1 MNPEVVQLL
10 WYAGF
15 TVLGYFLRHVGGG
28 VIPITPILPVPG
40 PAPAPVP
47 PTIPADHPLL
57 VNLSTLLAQ
66 LTKLLTSPPAK

>member
-28 VIPITPILPVPG
+28 VVPITPLFPPPG
-40 PAPAPVP
+40 PAPAPVLP
-47 PTIPADHPLL
+47 AIPADHPLL

-66 LTKLLTSPPAK
+66 LAKLLPTPPAK

>member
-28 VIPITPILPVPG
+28 TMPIAPILPTPS
-40 PAPAPVP
+40 PAPSPA
-47 PTIPADHPLL
+47 IPADHPLL

-66 LTKLLTSPPAK
+66 LSKLLANPPAK